1 MTRLDSVKDFTAP
14 GPLDDRATTDP
25 MNGRT
30 ASVPADGDAHLKD
43 GEFSRKIARLVE
55 LTATPA
61 DSRVC
66 FLDSGDRAE
75 LRRIT
80 VRRPVHLPPAFWKV
94 VCVSGINVHSDD
106 ESELAWGAIVNGIA
120 LTADDCLDARYDR
133 KNNFGHALAIVADD
147 ATDRRFDALLSASR
161 DRYPTL
167 LGHILRYAASKKISF
182 NWTDLAHLTL
192 AKARRNTP
200 RSSVETYV
208 NTLARSYYTTR
219 ARLERSTIQKEG
231 A

>member
-1 MTRLDSVKDFTAP
+1 MTRFASVNDFMTT

-30 ASVPADGDAHLKD
+30 ASDPADGDAHPKD
-43 GEFSRKIARLVE
+43 GEFSGKIARLVE

-61 DSRVC
+61 DSRIG

-80 VRRPVHLPPAFWKV
+80 VRRPIHLPPAFWKV
-94 VCVSGINVHSDD
+94 VCASGINVPSDD

-120 LTADDCLDARYDR
+120 LTADDCLGARYD
-133 KNNFGHALAIVADD
+133 FGYALAIVADD

-161 DRYPTL
+161 DRYTAL

-182 NWTDLAHLTL
+182 NWTTLARLTL

-208 NTLARSYYTTR
+208 NALARSYYTTR
-219 ARLERSTIQKEG
+219 TRLEHSTIRKEG